1 MKIRNLLGNLVILG
15 SLLLGLWLTIVVLF
29 VGGIVQII
37 NGIDPVNAGAIAWGI
52 VKILFCE
59 IGMIPTFLGWFFGLM
74 IKEW

>member
-1 MKIRNLLGNLVILG
+1 MKIRDLIGNLIIVG

-59 IGMIPTFLGWFFGLM
+59 IGMIPTFIGWMIGLFV
-74 IKEW
+74 KEW